1 MAGGAGTEAAGR
13 LSGAGNR
20 DAPAACR
27 ELRRALELA
36 RSEIRP
42 HHLLTVREKRS
53 LAAAVVL
60 ALALLAACG
69 RGRDTASAPAARRLT
84 VAVRADITGV
94 FPEPP
99 TQSESFTID
108 VFSNVLEGPFRLD
121 ANLAVTPALVSTW
134 TNPDERTWVFRL
146 REGVR
151 FSDGTPLTSED
162 VAASLRA
169 AVEMPFP
176 TGTFLS
182 AIEKVEPSGPTEFRV
197 TTREPSAVLP
207 SYLAA
212 GFVISASA
220 LAKKPILPIGTGPYV
235 FAGRERGRQV
245 RLTRN
250 RFHDPPA
257 PFDEVLL
264 RVLPDPAE
272 RVAALLRGDVD
283 IAEAIPLDAVDRLS
297 RESGL
302 VARARPGTR
311 VLYLAPRVD
320 RPPFSDPRVRE
331 ALDLAI
337 DRDELNARV
346 YGGRAAPASQPVPVA
361 VAGFDDSLP
370 VVRADRERARALV
383 AEASGGAGIAVA
395 LDGPSDKYLGDVA
408 LVAEAKRQMELAG
421 FRVTARTRPKGEY
434 FPLLARGEAQLYLF
448 GWQCDTLEAGDVLAG
463 AFRSR
468 TPSGARNDNYQGLA
482 DAQLDAAID
491 AASRA
496 SDAAERLE
504 YLRAA
509 MKRIRAIR
517 AAVSL
522 VVMPETIAWSRRIS
536 WTPSPTLVLRLHEVG
551 LAGPR

>member
-1 MAGGAGTEAAGR
+1 MRGPRCFPIAAV
-13 LSGAGNR
+13 A
-20 DAPAACR
+20 
-27 ELRRALELA
+27 
-36 RSEIRP
+36 
-42 HHLLTVREKRS
+42 
-53 LAAAVVL
+53 LAAVL
-60 ALALLAACG
+60 LSACG
-69 RGRDTASAPAARRLT
+69 RDRATAPARDPQRLI

-151 FSDGTPLTSED
+151 FSDGTPLTSDD
-162 VAASLRA
+162 VVASLKA

-182 AIEKVEPSGPTEFRV
+182 AIEKVEPNGPSEFRV

-212 GFVISASA
+212 GFVISARA
-220 LAKKPILPIGTGPYV
+220 LAKRPVLPIGTGPYV
-235 FAGRERGRQV
+235 YAGRERGREV

-264 RVLPDPAE
+264 QVLPDPAE
-272 RVAALLRGDVD
+272 REAALLRGSVD
-283 IAEAIPLDAVDRLS
+283 IAEGIPLDAVDRLS
-297 RESGL
+297 RERGL

-320 RPPFSDPRVRE
+320 RPPFSDARVRE

-346 YGGRAAPASQPVPVA
+346 YSGRAVPASQPVPVA
-361 VAGFDDSLP
+361 VAGYDDSIP

-383 AEASGGAGIAVA
+383 AEASGGAGIDVRI
-395 LDGPSDKYLGDVA
+395 DGPSNKYLGDVA
-408 LVAEAKRQMELAG
+408 LVEEARRQLELAG
-421 FRVTARTRPKGEY
+421 FRVTARTRPKEEY
-434 FPLLARGEAQLYLF
+434 FPLLARGEVQLYLF

-482 DAQLDAAID
+482 DARLDAAID

-496 SDAAERLE
+496 SDAHERLGH
-504 YLRAA
+504 LREA

-517 AAVSL
+517 AAVPL
-522 VVMPETIAWSRRIS
+522 VVMPETIAWSTRIS
-536 WTPSPTLVLRLHEVG
+536 WTPPPTFVLRLHEVG
-551 LAGPR
+551 LAEPR